1 MARMYKI
8 ITRVTKMKSMIYQ
21 LCHLHGDGVLRAE
34 YISYVIYMEMVFY
47 EQNMTTPRSISSWGL
62 YHLHVSVLHNAI
74 KCNTDFDISGL
85 F

>member
-1 MARMYKI
+1 
-8 ITRVTKMKSMIYQ
+8 
-21 LCHLHGDGVLRAE
+21 
-34 YISYVIYMEMVFY
+34 MEMVFY
-47 EQNMTTPRSISSWGL
+47 EQNMTIPRSISSWGL